1 MLHAIETVLNTGIT
15 IAFLLAMLGFAAL
28 IWGARDV
35 LVVRNNGA
43 TYSLRLLMRS
53 VSSNGER
60 KSFDQHSDEAMS
72 VANSH

>member
-35 LVVRNNGA
+35 HVVRNNGA

-53 VSSNGER
+53 VSSNGE
-60 KSFDQHSDEAMS
+60 KKPFDQHSDEAMS